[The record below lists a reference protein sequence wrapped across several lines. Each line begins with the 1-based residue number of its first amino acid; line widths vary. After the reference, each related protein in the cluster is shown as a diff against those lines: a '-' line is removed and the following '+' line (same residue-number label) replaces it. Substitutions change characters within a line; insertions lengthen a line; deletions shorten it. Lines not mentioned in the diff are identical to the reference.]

1 MAKSKKLKIVAG
13 NWKMNKTFSEAT
25 ALAEQIAA
33 KVLPKDVTAVLCVP
47 SVFALAVGK
56 IIENNPNLKLGAQN
70 CHHEVSGAFTGET
83 SVDMLQSVGVQYV
96 IVGHSERREYQNE
109 GNDVLVKKINLLLSK
124 GMTPIYCCGE
134 PLSIR
139 QKNRQNS
146 AVAKQIKNE
155 LFHLTNEQASK
166 IVIAYEPI
174 WAIGTGLTASPEQA
188 QEMHNFIRRTIKK
201 QFGSDIAKNMS
212 ILYGGSANA
221 ANAQTLFA
229 QKDVDG
235 GLIGGASLKADDFA
249 TIINAY

>member
-1 MAKSKKLKIVAG
+1 MAKSKKQKIVAG
-13 NWKMNKTFSEAT
+13 NWKMNTTLSSAIT
-25 ALAEQIAA
+25 LAEQIAA
-33 KVLPKDVTAVLCVP
+33 KQLPKDVTAVLCVP
-47 SVFALAVGK
+47 SVFALKVGK
-56 IIENNPNLKLGAQN
+56 IIEGNPSLKLGAQN
-70 CHHEVSGAFTGET
+70 CHHELSGAYTGET

-109 GNDVLVKKINLLLSK
+109 SSEVLVKKINLLLSK

-139 QKNRQNS
+139 EKNRQNS
-146 AVAKQIKNE
+146 AVAKQIKND
-155 LFHLTNEQASK
+155 LFHLSAEEMAK
-166 IVIAYEPI
+166 IVVAYEPI

-201 QFGSDIAKNMS
+201 QFGNDIAKNIS

-221 ANAQTLFA
+221 GNAKTLFG

-249 TIINAY
+249 TIIGSY